1 MAGGQERI
9 LRRRIRSIESTKKI
23 TRAFEL
29 IAQSQ
34 IARAQ
39 ARIAGTREYSEGLK
53 RSLAVCA
60 SQVSDLFLYPAPG
73 ASAERQAIL
82 VVIAGD
88 RGLCGGYNTLCLRS
102 AEKRLVQ
109 LRQDDF
115 DVKLVTVG
123 KKAESYFRYRHIDVE
138 AAFFKMSNRPTFE
151 DARAVSHFLNGL
163 INENLDIALEV
174 IGWRFYSIASQK
186 LASVK
191 LLPLQ
196 EATTEDAD
204 DADDTIAA
212 EVANGAS
219 YFFEPEPESLLQ
231 ILLPIYLEADIFRA
245 LLEASASEH
254 TARQRAMAAATQN
267 AEDLITVLRRKMNR
281 VRQEAITTE
290 IMEIVGGAEALRSL
304 GTAEDRGQPD
314 LEIIRPRG

>member
-1 MAGGQERI
+1 MAGGQERV

-39 ARIAGTREYSEGLK
+39 ARIAGTREYSEGLQQ
-53 RSLAVCA
+53 SLAICA
-60 SQVSDLFLYPAPG
+60 SQTSSALLGSVSM
-73 ASAERQAIL
+73 SAERQAIL
-82 VVIAGD
+82 IAIAGD

-102 AEKRLVQ
+102 AEKRLAQ
-109 LRQDDF
+109 LQQEGF
-115 DVKLVTVG
+115 NVKLITVG
-123 KKAESYFRYRHIDVE
+123 KKAENYFKYRHIDIE
-138 AAFFKMSNRPTFE
+138 AAFSKMSNRPTFE
-151 DARAVSHFLNGL
+151 DARTISHFLVGL
-163 INENLDIALEV
+163 INGNLDVAMEI
-174 IGWRFYSIASQK
+174 IGWRFYSVASQK
-186 LASVK
+186 LASAK
-191 LLPLQ
+191 LLPLKDARAQ
-196 EATTEDAD
+196 DGEYFGEDKPAH
-204 DADDTIAA
+204 AG
-212 EVANGAS
+212 NGAS